1 MCIYKYIYVYI
12 YAYTYIYIIC
22 VCVLARTE
30 IPELT
35 VFERAAGEPGRD
47 ASSSVRAEAEARAH
61 EEAKEEPV
69 EPAERRHAGARGREA
84 RRHEPSLRS
93 SSTSGQRRRRA
104 LGPGDGRD
112 RLTSRAPAPERRDR
126 RPRRRRGEKRERGDR
141 REAAPP
147 SSPVRAALPRARDGS
162 RAGAAGSQAGAG
174 AAEARRPCPFK
185 EQNGCSK
192 VVGDVWACY
201 QHILAVHYNNLGD
214 KRAQQASWVLAAEAF
229 PEEAAS
235 AEQAPAVKRQRRKPD
250 HSLPPPEPAAPPCRA
265 RLTPAEAS
273 TARRPA
279 DPPAARRQ
287 AAEAAEAGRPAA
299 EPVEARRPAVEPAA
313 ELLEATRPALEP
325 SQAERPAAEPA
336 VALEARRL
344 AAEPSADPR
353 LATLQSFF
361 EATRV
366 LARF

>member
-1 MCIYKYIYVYI
+1 MHIHIYIY
-12 YAYTYIYIIC
+12 IC

-84 RRHEPSLRS
+84 RRH

-126 RPRRRRGEKRERGDR
+126 CPRRRRGEKRERGDR

-185 EQNGCSK
+185 EQNGWSAAAGTCS
-192 VVGDVWACY
+192 
-201 QHILAVHYNNLGD
+201 
-214 KRAQQASWVLAAEAF
+214 
-229 PEEAAS
+229 AS
-235 AEQAPAVKRQRRKPD
+235 AQSALDARGGFNRQAP
-250 HSLPPPEPAAPPCRA
+250 
-265 RLTPAEAS
+265 
-273 TARRPA
+273 
-279 DPPAARRQ
+279 
-287 AAEAAEAGRPAA
+287 GRPASG
-299 EPVEARRPAVEPAA
+299 EAPGSRG
-313 ELLEATRPALEP
+313 
-325 SQAERPAAEPA
+325 S
-336 VALEARRL
+336 
-344 AAEPSADPR
+344 
-353 LATLQSFF
+353 
-361 EATRV
+361 
-366 LARF
+366 